1 MMVLRRTNH
10 AGSRKALP
18 VRVSHRFIG
27 ESARF
32 DEDNLV
38 SYAGLVPVLGLA
50 EQTRLPEIIAE
61 KVSISQPRIKSGSA
75 NPVPKLLSVIA
86 GMCAGADSIADLDVL
101 RSGGMPT
108 LFNGVYAPS
117 TLGTLLREFT
127 FGHARQLE
135 SVLREHLVALA
146 GRGELL
152 AGIAQ
157 QAFIDIDSLLRPV
170 YGHAKQGASYGHT
183 KIAGKQ
189 VLRKGLS
196 PLATTIS
203 TARTAP
209 VIAGMRLRAGKTG
222 SGKGAG
228 RMVAQAIAT
237 ARAAGATGN
246 ILVRGD
252 SAYGSRAVVR
262 ACLRGKVQFSLV
274 MTTNQAIRRAIDSI
288 AEHQWTPVRYPNAVY
303 DPDTGAWISDAQ
315 VAEVPYTAFA
325 SSADRISAWLVVRRV
340 KDARYPDALFPVWR
354 YHPFFTNSPLPT
366 VEADLTHRRHAII
379 ETVFADLIDG
389 PLAHMPSGSFGANS
403 AWVLCAAITHNLLRA
418 AGTLTGE
425 PHRVA
430 RGATLRRRIITVP
443 ARLARPG
450 HKPVL
455 HLPRRWP
462 WAPAWLRLWN
472 HVIGHS
478 PPATA

>member
-1 MMVLRRTNH
+1 MVLRRTNH

-340 KDARYPDALFPVWR
+340 KDARYPDALFPGLAV
-354 YHPFFTNSPLPT
+354 SPLFHQFAAAHCRGRSDPPPPR
-366 VEADLTHRRHAII
+366 DHRNCVR
-379 ETVFADLIDG
+379 
-389 PLAHMPSGSFGANS
+389 
-403 AWVLCAAITHNLLRA
+403 
-418 AGTLTGE
+418 
-425 PHRVA
+425 
-430 RGATLRRRIITVP
+430 
-443 ARLARPG
+443 
-450 HKPVL
+450 
-455 HLPRRWP
+455 
-462 WAPAWLRLWN
+462 
-472 HVIGHS
+472 
-478 PPATA
+478 